1 MWITILNKMKK
12 TIFQPKSEAQKQVME
27 NIAPNLLFNGPWGS
41 GKTHILAEKAYFMGI
56 LYQDNKI
63 ALVRKKRVDLKTTL
77 WKWLI
82 DKILPSENVVQKN
95 DTELYRKLVN
105 GTEIQGFGL
114 DSTYDI
120 NKLASHEYGFIA
132 VEEAVEI
139 TEDDYDTKI
148 IRCLRL
154 PSVPFHQLVLA
165 TNPGAPSHFLYK
177 RFYMEKREGYEKIEG
192 NILPDLPESYYR
204 RVNTLTGIYRERYK
218 KGKWVSFEGLVY
230 PFDPAKHIIKGFE
243 IPKDGKIVI
252 AIDFGFDH
260 PFVCQWWYV
269 STDDKWYCYRQIYH
283 SYRTVKVHSGEIKY
297 YCKKDGIEPVA
308 ICDHDAEDMATLRE
322 NGIKTVPAIKDRLA
336 GQQIVYGKFDNNQLF
351 FFRDSLVERDQRLM
365 MKNLPI
371 RTEEEFGTYVWKG
384 KGKEDM
390 VKTKD
395 DGMDCMRYAIATFL
409 KIGRKQKS
417 YVYTG

>member
-1 MWITILNKMKK
+1 MKK
-12 TIFQPKSEAQKQVME
+12 TVFQAKSEAQKQVME

-41 GKTHILAEKAYFMGI
+41 GKTHILAEKAYF
-56 LYQDNKI
+56 L
-63 ALVRKKRVDLKTTL
+63 ALMYRNNRVALIRKKRVDLKTTL

-82 DKILPSENVVQKN
+82 DKILPPENVVQKN
-95 DTELYRKLVN
+95 DTELFRRLVN
-105 GTEIQGFGL
+105 GAEIQGFGL

-139 TEDDYDTKI
+139 TEEDYDKKI

-154 PSVPFHQLVLA
+154 PCVPFHQLLLA

-177 RFYMEKREGYEKIEG
+177 RFYMQKKDDYQKIEG
-192 NILPDLPESYYR
+192 NILPGLPESYYK
-204 RVNTLTGIYRERYK
+204 RVNSLTGIYRERYK
-218 KGKWVSFEGLVY
+218 GGKWVSFEGLVY

-283 SYRTVKVHSGEIKY
+283 SYRTVKVHAGEIKY

-322 NGIKTVPAIKDRLA
+322 NKIKTIPAKRGRLV
-336 GQQIVYGKFDNNQLF
+336 GQQIVYTKFENNQLF
-351 FFRDSLVERDQRLM
+351 FFEDSLVEVDQRLQM
-365 MKNLPI
+365 VNRPI
-371 RTEEEFGTYVWKG
+371 RTEEEFGTYIWAT

-390 VKTKD
+390 VKNLD

-409 KIGRKQKS
+409 KERGRQES